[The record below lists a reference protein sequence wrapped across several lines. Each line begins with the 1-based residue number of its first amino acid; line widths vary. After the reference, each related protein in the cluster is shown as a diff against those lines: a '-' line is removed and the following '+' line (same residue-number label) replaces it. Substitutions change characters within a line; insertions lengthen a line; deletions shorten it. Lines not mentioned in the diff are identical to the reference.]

1 MQITFTISLV
11 LAFIMGMAIQRSN
24 MCMVVGFDDFIH
36 RRSAVRLLTI
46 LSTWMMVPGGLAIL
60 NLMTGYQ
67 LQVKVFPVT
76 VWSVVGGLLLG
87 IGAVVTGACTT
98 GVLAR
103 IGSGEYLFILTIVGF
118 ATGCILA
125 QSFGPVATIHDVGIP
140 TNVRPSY
147 PLQAL
152 LILLIVIAL
161 NCRGLVHVRRSGWR
175 EFLNNAWDPRIGNI
189 IVVIAMIT
197 LAQIYS
203 RPWGYPE
210 LLGAASRSS
219 FDGIIGGLA
228 IFASLLTGTIVG
240 GWTCTRAKIV
250 GPLKGRFIRC
260 FLGGLITGMGFS
272 LCHGSLTGLTFFGQP
287 LLLAYAWVV
296 MAASYVSILIGLLYL
311 RSSFGSRIKS
321 LRK

>member
-1 MQITFTISLV
+1 MQITFIISLV

-24 MCMVVGFDDFIH
+24 MCMVVGFDDLIH

-46 LSTWMMVPGGLAIL
+46 LSTWLMVPGGLAIL
-60 NLMTGYQ
+60 NLMTGFQ
-67 LQVKVFPVT
+67 PQVKVFPVT
-76 VWSVVGGLLLG
+76 VWSVIGGLLLG
-87 IGAVVTGACTT
+87 IGAVVTGACTN

-118 ATGCILA
+118 ATGCILT
-125 QSFGPVATIHDVGIP
+125 QSFGPVSTIHALGIP
-140 TNVRPSY
+140 TTVRPSY

-152 LILLIVIAL
+152 LLLLIVIAL
-161 NCRGLVHVRRSGWR
+161 NGRGLVQGRHPGWR
-175 EFLNNAWDPRIGNI
+175 HFLSNAWDPRIGNI
-189 IVVIAMIT
+189 VVVIVMIT
-197 LAQIYS
+197 LVQIYS

-210 LLGAASRSS
+210 LLGAVSRSS
-219 FDGIIGGLA
+219 LDGILGGLA
-228 IFASLLTGTIVG
+228 LFASLLSGAIVG

-250 GPLKGRFIRC
+250 GPLKGRIIRC
-260 FLGGLITGMGFS
+260 FLGGLIMGMGFS
-272 LCHGSLTGLTFFGQP
+272 LGHGSFTGLTFFGQP

-296 MAASYVSILIGLLYL
+296 MTASYVSILLGLLYL